1 MNNQLYENYTK
12 SILLIDQIYYMIDQ
26 INNINEETFNIV
38 QKYPSHLFTDFDSI
52 YKFYFKLDDIVQLF
66 KYELVSNG
74 TNSIEINIYKID
86 EEKFQSVIFTEDRV
100 SICNIK
106 FIIDQDRTP
115 VISHSYVRHND
126 EAINSVFSEY
136 IDKMNEICKKVS
148 RRHKALLTNM
158 VSDTENYTQTPIDDA
173 IDSLNMN
180 TAYIISGDFVEESI
194 TLDEFLKLELDDVN
208 YNNTVYRITNDEMLP
223 VLKEFFKNVFM
234 LGKFHR
240 FDNVK
245 SNRLFYI
252 ENCDLQDI
260 QEVLSDNIYNVKEE
274 GYKFVNI
281 IY

>member
-1 MNNQLYENYTK
+1 MNKKLYENYTK
-12 SILLIDQIYYMIDQ
+12 SILLIDQIYYTIDQ

-38 QKYPSHLFTDFDSI
+38 QKHPSHLFTDFDSI
-52 YKFYFKLDDIVQLF
+52 YKFYFKLDNIVQLF
-66 KYELVSNG
+66 KYELVSNCI
-74 TNSIEINIYKID
+74 NSIEINIYITD
-86 EEKFQSVIFTEDRV
+86 GEETQTVMFTNDRV

-115 VISHSYVRHND
+115 VISHSYIRYND
-126 EAINSVFSEY
+126 ETFNSFFSEY
-136 IDKMNEICKKVS
+136 IDKMDEICKKVS
-148 RRHKALLTNM
+148 RRYKALLTNM
-158 VSDTENYTQTPIDDA
+158 VSDTENYTWTPIDDA

-240 FDNVK
+240 FNNVK

-260 QEVLSDNIYNVKEE
+260 QEVYGDNIYDVKEE

>member
-12 SILLIDQIYYMIDQ
+12 SILLIDQIYYTIDQ
-26 INNINEETFNIV
+26 IHNINEETFNIV
-38 QKYPSHLFTDFDSI
+38 RNYPSHLFTGFDSI
-52 YKFYFKLDDIVQLF
+52 YKFYFKLDNVDQLF
-66 KYELVSNG
+66 KYELTSNG
-74 TNSIEINIYKID
+74 SNSIEIDIYKID
-86 EEKFQSVIFTEDRV
+86 EEKFQSVTFTEDRI

-106 FIIDQDRTP
+106 FIIDQVQTP
-115 VISHSYVRHND
+115 TIRSSYVRYND

-158 VSDTENYTQTPIDDA
+158 VSDTENYTLTPIDDV
-173 IDSLNMN
+173 IDSINMN

-194 TLDEFLKLELDDVN
+194 TLDEFLKLDLEDVN
-208 YNNTVYRITNDEMLP
+208 YNKTIYRITNDEMLP
-223 VLKEFFKNVFM
+223 VLKDFFKNVFM

-240 FDNVK
+240 FTNVQ

-260 QEVLSDNIYNVKEE
+260 QEVYGDNIYDVKEE

>member
-1 MNNQLYENYTK
+1 
-12 SILLIDQIYYMIDQ
+12 
-26 INNINEETFNIV
+26 
-38 QKYPSHLFTDFDSI
+38 
-52 YKFYFKLDDIVQLF
+52 
-66 KYELVSNG
+66 
-74 TNSIEINIYKID
+74 
-86 EEKFQSVIFTEDRV
+86 
-100 SICNIK
+100 
-106 FIIDQDRTP
+106 
-115 VISHSYVRHND
+115 
-126 EAINSVFSEY
+126 
-136 IDKMNEICKKVS
+136 MNEICKKVS